1 MIPSIFEQLNFHPQQ
16 PTEKQLGYEETIL
29 DFIEGRNAR
38 TKEIIDGTG
47 IPKTSVT
54 KILAKLKKEN
64 RVTNWSTHAMSW
76 WTLSP
81 SELHRRKRC
90 SIS

>member
-1 MIPSIFEQLNFHPQQ
+1 MIPSIFEQLNFRPRQ

-47 IPKTSVT
+47 IPKTSVGE
-54 KILAKLKKEN
+54 ILAKLKKEN
-64 RVTNWSTHAMSW
+64 RVTNWSTHAVSW

-90 SIS
+90 SMS